1 MKYKELKSDI
11 IKKLD
16 DVNEKIQEL
25 NNSQDTNLAKK
36 TELQDI
42 INQLE
47 TIRGKILMQYHS
59 IMNTKN
65 EEDSKLPELEKNI
78 YNSFT
83 SFESA
88 YSKAGSLL
96 QQSKFSKRNRSVDYK
111 NPHGAK

>member
-1 MKYKELKSDI
+1 MKYKELKTDI

-16 DVNEKIQEL
+16 DVNGKIQEL

-47 TIRGKILMQYHS
+47 TIRGKILMQYHT
-59 IMNTKN
+59 IINTKN
-65 EEDSKLPELEKNI
+65 EEDAKLPELEKNI

-88 YSKAGSLL
+88 YSKAGSMLK
-96 QQSKFSKRNRSVDYK
+96 QGKFSKTGRSVDFK
-111 NPHGAK
+111 NPYGTK